1 MIVILLYFSYFSEDN
16 TFSKCTVV
24 PMSTNETQD
33 VRLAFIKNCTFRGN
47 SADEFGSAISHN
59 IDSALNKIS
68 GISNLL
74 IENW

>member
-1 MIVILLYFSYFSEDN
+1 
-16 TFSKCTVV
+16 
-24 PMSTNETQD
+24 MSTNETQD